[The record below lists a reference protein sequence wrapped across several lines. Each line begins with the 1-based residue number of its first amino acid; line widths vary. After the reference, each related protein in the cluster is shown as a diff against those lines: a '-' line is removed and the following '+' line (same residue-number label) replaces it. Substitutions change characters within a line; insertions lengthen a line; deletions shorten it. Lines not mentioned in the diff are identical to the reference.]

1 MKPTYIR
8 VLLLA
13 LLGIAAYGA
22 SGPLAPAAMADKP
35 DRQVVPQT
43 DEYFGPGE
51 ECPAALAPEG
61 VHVHNTGPTSV
72 LRVWD
77 TGRALFSGRH
87 PGEFTNLATGKSV
100 DLHLQGSAD
109 FVPQADGSGDGRL
122 SGTTVF
128 EFFPGDVGPGDQMT
142 HRVYVFTGDVKLRF
156 DASGTVVGFSST
168 GTMADV
174 CEMIA

>member
-1 MKPTYIR
+1 MKSKHAWA
-8 VLLLA
+8 LA
-13 LLGIAAYGA
+13 SVIVTAYLAGA
-22 SGPLAPAAMADKP
+22 SLAPAAMADPP
-35 DRQVVPQT
+35 DRQVLPPT

-51 ECPAALAPEG
+51 ECPASLAPEG

-109 FVPQADGSGDGRL
+109 FVPQADGSGEGRL
-122 SGTTVF
+122 SGTTLF

-142 HRVYVFTGDVKLRF
+142 PRVYVFTGDVKVLF
-156 DASGTVVGFSST
+156 DASGTVVGFSSA

-174 CEMIA
+174 CAMIA